1 MAVDIHHPFA
11 EGAQLSGMRIDRHL
25 AGSFLAGAA
34 PALLVLLGLFSF
46 IALTEELEDVG
57 RGSFAASDAIVI
69 VLMSLPVRIIELG
82 PVSALMGTLIGL
94 GTLANHQE
102 IIVLR
107 AAGLSPWRL
116 AAPLAA
122 AAVALAVAI
131 LLMQGMLVPGIERE
145 TARLHAKAAKGAGD
159 AIWLY
164 GERSFVRITG
174 GVSGRTLTGVE
185 IHELDTQYGLERT
198 LQAEHAEVLADGR
211 WLLRDVREAILVS
224 GPPVE
229 SARAGSYWQS
239 PFSREQTETLVVPVE
254 ALSLGELRRLIGV
267 LAANGLDT
275 HRYRVLFWQQLGIP
289 VGLLGM
295 AMLGLPLLL
304 GPVRATPIAQR
315 VALGALTGLFFY
327 LVEQLSGHGAVIY
340 RLNPVITTVGP
351 DLLLLAAALF
361 LVSRAEQHQ
370 TLMLAWRRLRLAG
383 ARTRTYTPDEGRH

>member
-1 MAVDIHHPFA
+1 
-11 EGAQLSGMRIDRHL
+11 MRIDRHL

-145 TARLHAKAAKGAGD
+145 TARLHAKAA
-159 AIWLY
+159 
-164 GERSFVRITG
+164 
-174 GVSGRTLTGVE
+174 
-185 IHELDTQYGLERT
+185 
-198 LQAEHAEVLADGR
+198 
-211 WLLRDVREAILVS
+211 
-224 GPPVE
+224 
-229 SARAGSYWQS
+229 
-239 PFSREQTETLVVPVE
+239 
-254 ALSLGELRRLIGV
+254 
-267 LAANGLDT
+267 
-275 HRYRVLFWQQLGIP
+275 
-289 VGLLGM
+289 
-295 AMLGLPLLL
+295 
-304 GPVRATPIAQR
+304 
-315 VALGALTGLFFY
+315 
-327 LVEQLSGHGAVIY
+327 
-340 RLNPVITTVGP
+340 
-351 DLLLLAAALF
+351 
-361 LVSRAEQHQ
+361 
-370 TLMLAWRRLRLAG
+370 
-383 ARTRTYTPDEGRH
+383 